1 MPTQDKAAIIRA
13 IFAAYLSNDRKAVED
28 AFTDDFR
35 FTSPYDDEIDK
46 ATYFVR
52 CWRVAD
58 WIERHELEK
67 ILVGGNEAFVT
78 YKSSPRT
85 AGVSE
90 TPSSSASLATRSNV
104 SMSISAPPTRTVFSS
119 GRAKADR
126 SCLMSLTLH
135 FHPLASYCH
144 KVLIALYE
152 NDTPFTPNLVDLSN
166 ETARAALLKL
176 WPIGK
181 FPVLRDDARNETVPE
196 STVII
201 EYFDRHYPGRTQFIP
216 GDADRAWQTRLR
228 DRFYDLYVHEPMQK
242 IVGDR
247 LRPEGKKDSHGVE
260 EAKARLRTSY
270 RMIDQAMAMPR
281 WAMGDAFS
289 LADCA
294 AAPALFYANEVMPFG
309 ESHKNVA
316 AYLDRLKARP
326 SYARVLKEAEPYFAM
341 FPR

>member
-1 MPTQDKAAIIRA
+1 
-13 IFAAYLSNDRKAVED
+13 
-28 AFTDDFR
+28 
-35 FTSPYDDEIDK
+35 
-46 ATYFVR
+46 
-52 CWRVAD
+52 
-58 WIERHELEK
+58 
-67 ILVGGNEAFVT
+67 
-78 YKSSPRT
+78 
-85 AGVSE
+85 
-90 TPSSSASLATRSNV
+90 
-104 SMSISAPPTRTVFSS
+104 
-119 GRAKADR
+119 
-126 SCLMSLTLH
+126 MSLTLH

-152 NDTPFTPNLVDLSN
+152 NDTPFTLNIVDLGN
-166 ETARAALLKL
+166 ETERAALLKL

-181 FPVLRDDARNETVPE
+181 FPVLRDHTRDETVPE

-201 EYFDRHYPGRTQFIP
+201 EYLDRHYPGRTQFIP
-216 GDADRAWQTRLR
+216 ADADRAWQTRLR

-247 LRPEGKKDSHGVE
+247 LRPEGKKDPHGVE
-260 EAKARLRTSY
+260 EAKTRLRTSY
-270 RMIDQAMAMPR
+270 RMINRAMATVS
-281 WAMGDAFS
+281 WATGNGFS